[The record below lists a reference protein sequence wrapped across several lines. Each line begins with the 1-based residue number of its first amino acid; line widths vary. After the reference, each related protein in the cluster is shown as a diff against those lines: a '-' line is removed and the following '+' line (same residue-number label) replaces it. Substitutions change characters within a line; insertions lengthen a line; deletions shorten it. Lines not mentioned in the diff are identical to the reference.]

1 MPPTGAHT
9 FQLAEREGFEPP
21 EVLPSTVFKT
31 AAIDRSAISPGAKLG
46 STRNPPNI
54 FGQGAA
60 IPDRGRAG
68 TTPAARRIPPHFVTL
83 RKIGGTL
90 KHLKAVNKYFWKYR
104 WRFLLGL
111 LFIILSNYFRI
122 LAPQVTGYVVNSVET
137 ELKKHTADSAHAAQG
152 APGAVKTGDN
162 PASTAAAQAPPAGA
176 TPAAS
181 APTADASP
189 AKPADPRMK
198 TAARDTAN
206 YDILVRKLIR
216 AIDAR
221 HPAFDGWKVAIC
233 GITLLVLALI
243 SGGFLFLMR
252 QTIIVMSRH
261 IEFDQ
266 KNEIYA
272 HYQQLDVNFYK
283 THSTGDLMSRMAE
296 DVSRVRMYTGPA
308 TMYLANLLVTIGF
321 SLFFMLRKDA
331 LLSLYVLTPL
341 PILAITIYYVNT
353 IIHKR
358 SEHIQ
363 ALLSNLT
370 TNAQESYS
378 GIRVIKSF
386 VQEKAMLRF
395 FGHNSEEYRKNAVNL
410 AKVEAIYFPA
420 MGLMIGLS
428 TLLAIMIG
436 GLYVIYGKH
445 NTDIGTITEFVIYI
459 TMLTFPVS
467 AIGWVASMVQRASAS
482 QKRLNEFLDTVPA
495 IRNAPEA
502 IKMPLQGN
510 ISFQGVDFTY
520 PNTGIHALTDFNLEI
535 RKGEK
540 VVIIGRTGSGKTT
553 IAQLLLRMYDPD
565 KGRILIDNTPLQHLD
580 LQDLRRQISFVPQDV
595 FLFSDTV
602 TGNIQFGLE
611 RGDDEKVRL
620 AARYA
625 SVDKE
630 IDGFAEKYQTV
641 VGERGVTLSGGQ
653 KQRISIARGLIKD
666 PEIIVFDDCLSA
678 VDAKTEKEILGNLY
692 QYLQHKTA
700 IIITHRIFSLFD
712 FDRIVVLEEGRIVES
727 GTHQELI
734 ARNGY
739 YTYLYEQQQAEN
751 SPA

>member
-1 MPPTGAHT
+1 M
-9 FQLAEREGFEPP
+9 
-21 EVLPSTVFKT
+21 
-31 AAIDRSAISPGAKLG
+31 
-46 STRNPPNI
+46 
-54 FGQGAA
+54 
-60 IPDRGRAG
+60 
-68 TTPAARRIPPHFVTL
+68 
-83 RKIGGTL
+83 

-104 WRFLLGL
+104 WRFLLGI

-122 LAPQVTGYVVNSVET
+122 LTPQITGYVVNAVESH
-137 ELKKHTADSAHAAQG
+137 LRDSIGATAPSAAAKPE
-152 APGAVKTGDN
+152 APVTA
-162 PASTAAAQAPPAGA
+162 PAAAAAKPAAAAPKPTAAI
-176 TPAAS
+176 
-181 APTADASP
+181 ASP
-189 AKPADPRMK
+189 ATATPKPQTPN
-198 TAARDTAN
+198 DTTN
-206 YDILVRKLIR
+206 YDIAVRKFIR
-216 AIDAR
+216 ILDAGHASFSR
-221 HPAFDGWKVAIC
+221 KVVIC
-233 GITLLVLALI
+233 GVTLLVLALI

-261 IEFDQ
+261 IEYDQ
-266 KNEIYA
+266 KKEIYD
-272 HYQQLDVNFYK
+272 HYQQLDTNFYK

-308 TMYLANLLVTIGF
+308 MMYLGNLLVTIAF
-321 SLFFMLRKDA
+321 SLFFMLKEDP

-341 PILAITIYYVNT
+341 PILAITIYYVNNV
-353 IIHKR
+353 IHQR

-386 VQEKAMLRF
+386 VQENAMLRF
-395 FGHNSEEYRKNAVNL
+395 FSHNSEEYRKNAVNL
-410 AKVEAIYFPA
+410 AKVESIYFPS

-428 TLLAIMIG
+428 TLLTIMIG
-436 GLYVIYGKH
+436 GIYAVYGRH

-482 QKRLNEFLDTVPA
+482 QKRLNEFLDTESA
-495 IRNAPEA
+495 IRNAPGA
-502 IKMPLQGN
+502 ISQPLQGN
-510 ISFQGVDFTY
+510 IRFQGVDFIY

-535 RKGEK
+535 KKGEK
-540 VVIIGRTGSGKTT
+540 VVIVGRTGSGKTT
-553 IAQLLLRMYDPD
+553 VAQLLLRMYDPG
-565 KGRILIDNTPLQHLD
+565 KGKIFIDGADLRSLD
-580 LQDLRRQISFVPQDV
+580 LQDLRRQISYVPQDV

-602 TGNIQFGLE
+602 SGNIQFGLD
-611 RGDDEKVRL
+611 RPDEDKVRL

-630 IDGFAEKYQTV
+630 VEGFANQYKTMI
-641 VGERGVTLSGGQ
+641 GERGVTLSGGQ

-666 PEIIVFDDCLSA
+666 PEIVVFDDCLSA

-692 QYLQHKTA
+692 QYLQYKTA

-712 FDRIVVLEEGRIVES
+712 FDRIVVLEGGRIVES
-727 GTHQELI
+727 GTHQELM
-734 ARNGY
+734 ALNGY
-739 YTYLYEQQQAEN
+739 YTYLYEQQQAED

>member
-1 MPPTGAHT
+1 M
-9 FQLAEREGFEPP
+9 
-21 EVLPSTVFKT
+21 
-31 AAIDRSAISPGAKLG
+31 LG
-46 STRNPPNI
+46 I
-54 FGQGAA
+54 
-60 IPDRGRAG
+60 
-68 TTPAARRIPPHFVTL
+68 
-83 RKIGGTL
+83 
-90 KHLKAVNKYFWKYR
+90 
-104 WRFLLGL
+104 

-122 LAPQVTGYVVNSVET
+122 LTPQVTGYVVNSVES
-137 ELKKHTADSAHAAQG
+137 ELRDHLAATKSPEANTADRSA
-152 APGAVKTGDN
+152 
-162 PASTAAAQAPPAGA
+162 PATARATATAGTPATQNQTAAATQNQ
-176 TPAAS
+176 TAAQ
-181 APTADASP
+181 
-189 AKPADPRMK
+189 RQ

-206 YDILVRKLIR
+206 YDILVRRFIR
-216 AIDAR
+216 AMDTR
-221 HPAFDGWKVAIC
+221 HSTFSQKVVIC

-261 IEFDQ
+261 IEYDQ
-266 KNEIYA
+266 KKEIYA
-272 HYQQLDVNFYK
+272 HYQQLDTNFYK
-283 THSTGDLMSRMAE
+283 THATGDLMSRMAE

-308 TMYLANLLVTIGF
+308 MMYLGNLLVTIAF

-353 IIHKR
+353 VIHQR

-386 VQEKAMLRF
+386 VQENAMLRF
-395 FGHNSEEYRKNAVNL
+395 FSHNSEEYRKNAVNL
-410 AKVEAIYFPA
+410 AKVESIYFPS

-428 TLLAIMIG
+428 TLLTIMIG
-436 GLYVIYGKH
+436 GIYVIYGRH

-482 QKRLNEFLDTVPA
+482 QKRLNEFLDTEST
-495 IRNAPEA
+495 IRNAPAA
-502 IKMPLQGN
+502 IQQPLQGN
-510 ISFQGVDFTY
+510 IVFEGVDFTY
-520 PNTGIHALTDFNLEI
+520 PNTGIHALNDFSLVI

-540 VVIIGRTGSGKTT
+540 VVIVGRTGSGKTT

-565 KGRILIDNTPLQHLD
+565 KGKILIDGTDLRRLD
-580 LQDLRRQISFVPQDV
+580 LQDLRRQISYVPQDV

-602 TGNIQFGLE
+602 SGNIQFGLDRPNE
-611 RGDDEKVRL
+611 EKVHL
-620 AARYA
+620 AAHYA

-630 IDGFAEKYQTV
+630 IEGFANKYETMI
-641 VGERGVTLSGGQ
+641 GERGVTLSGGQ

-678 VDAKTEKEILGNLY
+678 VDARTEKEILGNLY
-692 QYLQHKTA
+692 QYLQQKTA

-712 FDRIVVLEEGRIVES
+712 FDRIVVLEEGRIVET
-727 GTHQELI
+727 GTHQELM
-734 ARNGY
+734 ALNGY

>member
-1 MPPTGAHT
+1 M
-9 FQLAEREGFEPP
+9 
-21 EVLPSTVFKT
+21 
-31 AAIDRSAISPGAKLG
+31 
-46 STRNPPNI
+46 
-54 FGQGAA
+54 
-60 IPDRGRAG
+60 
-68 TTPAARRIPPHFVTL
+68 
-83 RKIGGTL
+83 
-90 KHLKAVNKYFWKYR
+90 KHLKALNKYFWKYR

-111 LFIILSNYFRI
+111 IFIILSNYFRI
-122 LAPQVTGYVVNSVET
+122 LTPQITGYVVNSVDK
-137 ELKKHTADSAHAAQG
+137 ELQINIASQKAPAAGGLPQAMPAQAAATAKA
-152 APGAVKTGDN
+152 
-162 PASTAAAQAPPAGA
+162 TAAN
-176 TPAAS
+176 T
-181 APTADASP
+181 
-189 AKPADPRMK
+189 K
-198 TAARDTAN
+198 DTVN
-206 YDILVRKLIR
+206 YDILVRKFIR
-216 AIDAR
+216 ILDTR
-221 HPAFDGWKVAIC
+221 HSTFGYKVAVC

-243 SGGFLFLMR
+243 SGFFLFLMR

-261 IEFDQ
+261 IEYDQ
-266 KNEIYA
+266 KKEIYA
-272 HYQQLDVNFYK
+272 HYQQLDTNFYK

-308 TMYLANLLVTIGF
+308 MMYLANLLVTIGF
-321 SLFFMLRKDA
+321 SLFFMLRKDP
-331 LLSLYVLTPL
+331 LLSFYVLTPL

-395 FGHNSEEYRKNAVNL
+395 FSHNSEEYRKNAVDL
-410 AKVEAIYFPA
+410 AKVESIYFPS

-436 GLYVIYGKH
+436 GIYVIYGKH

-482 QKRLNEFLDTVPA
+482 QKRLNEFLDTIPVIQDPPA
-495 IRNAPEA
+495 A
-502 IKMPLQGN
+502 ITTSLQGN

-520 PNTGIHALTDFNLEI
+520 PNTGIHALKEFNLEI

-565 KGRILIDNTPLQHLD
+565 QGKILIDGSD
-580 LQDLRRQISFVPQDV
+580 LRRYDLRDLRRQISYVPQDV

-602 TGNIQFGLE
+602 SGNIQFGLDHPDE
-611 RGDDEKVRL
+611 EKVRL
-620 AARYA
+620 AARHA
-625 SVDKE
+625 SVDRE
-630 IDGFAEKYQTV
+630 IEGFAERYETMI
-641 VGERGVTLSGGQ
+641 GERGVTLSGGQ
-653 KQRISIARGLIKD
+653 KQRISIARGLVKD

-712 FDRIVVLEEGRIVES
+712 FDRIVVLEDGRIVET

-734 ARNGY
+734 ALNGY

-751 SPA
+751 TPA